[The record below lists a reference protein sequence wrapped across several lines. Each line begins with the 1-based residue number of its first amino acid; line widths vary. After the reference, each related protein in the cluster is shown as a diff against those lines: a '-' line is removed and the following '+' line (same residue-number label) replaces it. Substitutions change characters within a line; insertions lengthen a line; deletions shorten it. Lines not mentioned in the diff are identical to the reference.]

1 LERLLLILYLTH
13 LQVWKFIFFKEGL
26 IVMQD
31 KGHDAPCT
39 PGITRRQILKVGLF
53 ASVACLS
60 PMPAWARFSLTGL
73 KERSLS
79 LLNTHTGERLKEVV
93 YWEKGLY
100 LPDALHDINY
110 VLRDHRTD
118 EIHKIDPKTLD
129 LMAAISRKLDAKRP
143 FEIIS
148 GYRSPETNKYLR
160 SISNGVAKN
169 SYHIQGKA
177 VDMRKKK
184 ISPGEKVSA
193 ECFQGSLGKHEPRY
207 GQDHARVP
215 GETSARAQGQSLGDG
230 RHGDRRAA
238 NPRCDR
244 QISF

>member
-1 LERLLLILYLTH
+1 
-13 LQVWKFIFFKEGL
+13 
-26 IVMQD
+26 MQD
-31 KGHDAPCT
+31 KSIDAPMT
-39 PGITRRQILKVGLF
+39 QVLTRRQILKVGLF

-60 PMPAWARFSLTGL
+60 PLPAWARFSLTGPS
-73 KERSLS
+73 ERCLS

-148 GYRSPETNKYLR
+148 GYRSPQTNQYLR

-177 VDMRKKK
+177 VDLRLPGVPLKYVRKAAINLRMGGVGYYPQSDFVHVDSGK
-184 ISPGEKVSA
+184 I
-193 ECFQGSLGKHEPRY
+193 
-207 GQDHARVP
+207 
-215 GETSARAQGQSLGDG
+215 
-230 RHGDRRAA
+230 RHW
-238 NPRCDR
+238 
-244 QISF
+244 